1 MKIDYIIPYIDFN
14 QPEIRQLFKDVTGEE
29 ITNKHNWTTIPL
41 GDVVRLVLKN
51 LPFINTLFITCK
63 DIQKLPDDVNDMIES
78 SNGKIRRV
86 NESEFLPEGFIT
98 FSAGCIEMFI
108 WRIPGLSE
116 SFIYSNDDMVPMA
129 PMNETMF
136 FNQNGV
142 PIIEFHTYKTG
153 LGSIYDINSLN
164 NNMCVYGGFQNLGNF
179 SLVTN
184 SAHSLRPLTKTLCE
198 QCFSEYNELIYKSL
212 YKRRSFNNLSI
223 NLYTLYGLKN
233 NLIINKKLS
242 YKFKWINIDSSKLH
256 ELDSLIR
263 NNSYDLICFNDDIE
277 NIDVYNKV
285 MSKLNIIIQN
295 AIEGKCMAKA
305 VVVPKIVRP
314 TTISDWPVV

>member
-14 QPEIRQLFKDVTGEE
+14 QPEIRQLFKDVAGEE

-98 FSAGCIEMFI
+98 FSSGCITLFH

-116 SFIYSNDDMVPMA
+116 YFIISNDDIVPVA

-136 FNQNGV
+136 FDNGK
-142 PIIEFHTYKTG
+142 PTIHFYKE
-153 LGSIYDINSLN
+153 
-164 NNMCVYGGFQNLGNF
+164 
-179 SLVTN
+179 TN
-184 SAHSLRPLTKTLCE
+184 SFNGLHDYITANTNALVFDKRKNFDDFKSCIKTAHTVKPLTISICRECYEKYE
-198 QCFSEYNELIYKSL
+198 NFIKGSL
-212 YKRRSFNNLSI
+212 YIRRYFNNL
-223 NLYTLYGLKN
+223 NTDLYSLYGLKN

-256 ELDSLIR
+256 ELDKLIR

-285 MSKLNIIIQN
+285 MSKLNVIIQN
-295 AIEGKCMAKA
+295 AIEGKCMVKA